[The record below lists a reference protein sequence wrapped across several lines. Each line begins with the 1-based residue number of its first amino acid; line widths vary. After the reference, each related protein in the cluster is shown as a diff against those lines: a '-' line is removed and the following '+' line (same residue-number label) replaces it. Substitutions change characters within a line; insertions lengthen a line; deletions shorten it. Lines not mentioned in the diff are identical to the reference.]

1 MLIGLVV
8 IVAAGVSAVLAGY
21 ILWWAAHRSGLW
33 NLFAGVLLG
42 FAAFVIAVLIGYVM
56 MRATSLF

>member
-1 MLIGLVV
+1 MLTGLAV
-8 IVAAGVSAVLAGY
+8 IVAAGIGGALAGY

-42 FAAFVIAVLIGYVM
+42 LAAVAAALLIAYLM
-56 MRATSLF
+56 TRASSPF